1 MLLVINMIEIG
12 LTGWG
17 DHDTLY
23 EDLER
28 KTDKLKLMLVISDS
42 RIDASY
48 YAIQP
53 ERNIIKWIN
62 ETPNRFQLSLKFI
75 KH

>member
-1 MLLVINMIEIG
+1 MINIG

-28 KTDKLKLMLVISDS
+28 KPINLKHMQV
-42 RIDASY
+42 
-48 YAIQP
+48 
-53 ERNIIKWIN
+53 
-62 ETPNRFQLSLKFI
+62 TFQ
-75 KH
+75 

>member
-28 KTDKLKLMLVISDS
+28 KTDKLKRMLVTSNS
-42 RIDASY
+42 RVGCFVLCDTARAKY
-48 YAIQP
+48 
-53 ERNIIKWIN
+53 N
-62 ETPNRFQLSLKFI
+62 
-75 KH
+75 